1 MSEPCVYTVAF
12 LYPIVSLAIISS
24 PDHIMLSIHAQVS
37 LADLISNNCWLINVS
52 PISVKKKKKLL
63 LAGFL
68 TFPAAHDVS

>member
-24 PDHIMLSIHAQVS
+24 PDPIMLSVHAQVS

-52 PISVKKKKKLL
+52 PISVYIKKKSFW
-63 LAGFL
+63 LAF
-68 TFPAAHDVS
+68 